1 MSPYIYIIE
10 ILQSMEAVLKD
21 YWWFFLPNILLIIFE
36 MAWMNYIQGKYA
48 RELKWVLLEIKTPQ
62 GIEKGPQIFEHILS
76 GLYATEGGMIDTVF
90 DTYLKGVVETYF
102 SLEIAGLEGQVHFY
116 IRAPLATKDLVE
128 AQVYAQY
135 PKAEIEEVEDY
146 AETGAS
152 RFPDKNWNIWGTE
165 MILKKE
171 DAYPIRTYNQFQEKI
186 TNELIDPI
194 ASFIEEFSKNTPGEY
209 TWLQILIR
217 PAKDYWKKDAE
228 QLIGKLIGRKE
239 KEKKNILGDV
249 WRDFED
255 IFRNI
260 WVAPFRLPVYPEKEK
275 SSDNDIK
282 ESLMLYLSPDAK
294 EVVEAISNNLTK
306 HGYET
311 TIRWLYIGRK
321 ESFNKGK
328 GFFSVMAP
336 LSQFNSHSLNS
347 FAINGFTKTSAYYIA
362 TEWRKNIKR
371 NDLIRK
377 YRERKIEYRG
387 FVLNL
392 EELATVYHLPTI
404 GVEAPQTPWVKARR
418 GGSPKELPVG

>member
-1 MSPYIYIIE
+1 
-10 ILQSMEAVLKD
+10 
-21 YWWFFLPNILLIIFE
+21 
-36 MAWMNYIQGKYA
+36 
-48 RELKWVLLEIKTPQ
+48 
-62 GIEKGPQIFEHILS
+62 
-76 GLYATEGGMIDTVF
+76 
-90 DTYLKGVVETYF
+90 
-102 SLEIAGLEGQVHFY
+102 
-116 IRAPLATKDLVE
+116 
-128 AQVYAQY
+128 
-135 PKAEIEEVEDY
+135 
-146 AETGAS
+146 
-152 RFPDKNWNIWGTE
+152 
-165 MILKKE
+165 
-171 DAYPIRTYNQFQEKI
+171 
-186 TNELIDPI
+186 
-194 ASFIEEFSKNTPGEY
+194 
-209 TWLQILIR
+209 
-217 PAKDYWKKDAE
+217 
-228 QLIGKLIGRKE
+228 
-239 KEKKNILGDV
+239 ILGDV